1 MTTTPH
7 EDVFQPEPATPLGPA
22 RGRLTLVFLAVI
34 ALGLIVAR
42 GLAPPADDAAVQ
54 GPLSGPAPEV
64 VLSTF
69 DGGEWRLST
78 HLADDGRPVV
88 LNLWASWC
96 IPCREEI
103 PELSSFATDNPNVAV
118 VGVAVNDRE
127 ASAQALADELQPAYL
142 VGLDATG
149 RLRDRYPS
157 VGMPFTVVI
166 DGQGMIRWSKAGGV
180 TADELASAT
189 AGVG

>member
-1 MTTTPH
+1 MSTTRH
-7 EDVFQPEPATPLGPA
+7 EDVFQPEPAAPLGPS

-42 GLAPPADDAAVQ
+42 GLGAPPEDTTAQ

-69 DGGEWRLST
+69 DGDEWRLST
-78 HLADDGRPVV
+78 HLAEDGRPVV

-103 PELSSFATDNPNVAV
+103 PELSSFATENPHVAV
-118 VGVAVNDRE
+118 VGAAVNDQE
-127 ASAQALADELQPAYL
+127 ASALALASELQPAYL
-142 VGLDATG
+142 VGMDATG

-157 VGMPFTVVI
+157 VGMPFTVII

-180 TADELASAT
+180 TADALVRARAS
-189 AGVG
+189 VD